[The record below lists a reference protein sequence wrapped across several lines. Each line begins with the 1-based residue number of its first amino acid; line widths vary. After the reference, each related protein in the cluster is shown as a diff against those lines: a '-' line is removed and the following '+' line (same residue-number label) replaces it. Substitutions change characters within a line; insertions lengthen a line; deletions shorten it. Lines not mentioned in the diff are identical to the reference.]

1 MTASA
6 FTSSCFD
13 NYSVIGFPEAMCAV
27 DSLNLFTKPVFR
39 RLWASASGCKT
50 AEYIKRLVSLIVV

>member
-13 NYSVIGFPEAMCAV
+13 NYGVTGFPEAMCAV
-27 DSLNLFTKPVFR
+27 DSLNLSTKPVFR
-39 RLWASASGCKT
+39 RLWTSASGCNT
-50 AEYIKRLVSLIVV
+50 AADIKRLVSLIVV

>member
-13 NYSVIGFPEAMCAV
+13 SYGVIGFPEAACAV
-27 DSLNLFTKPVFR
+27 DSLNLFTKLVLS
-39 RLWASASGCKT
+39 RLWVSASGCKT
-50 AEYIKRLVSLIVV
+50 VEDIKGLVSLIVV